1 MTKEELKDYL
11 ISEAEYTQ
19 EEVDNMSDRDL
30 FDKYLIYEGII
41 NFTDNIIDTCQHLD
55 FDK

>member
-11 ISEAEYTQ
+11 ITEAEYTQ

-30 FDKYLIYEGII
+30 FDKYLIYEGVVG
-41 NFTDNIIDTCQHLD
+41 FTSEIIDTCQHLD
-55 FDK
+55 FNE

>member
-30 FDKYLIYEGII
+30 FDKYLIYEGVI
-41 NFTDNIIDTCQHLD
+41 NFTDEIIDTCQHLD